1 MATERILVVEDERVV
16 ARDIEKRLKKLGYV
30 VPASVASGEEAINKV
45 AELRPDL
52 VLMDIR
58 LKGQMDGIEAAEQ
71 IRADFDT
78 PVIYLTA
85 YADEATLQRAKAT
98 EPFGY
103 IVKPFDERDLHV
115 AIEVALRRQLSETAI
130 RVALEKEK
138 ELSELKSRFWSMAA
152 HEIRG
157 PMTSILGCAQLLEH
171 ENHNLT
177 EERRREFLYMIQQSV
192 RSMDQLLNDLLAIG
206 RVEGGSLK
214 FEPAPLD
221 LEQFCQGLL
230 EEIQFSTGLNHPIL
244 FNKQGDCENA
254 CLDQKLLRHILTNL
268 ISNAVKYSPQ
278 SSPVY
283 FDLSC
288 TAGQVMLQVRDTG
301 IGIPP
306 DAQKHL
312 FEPFQRANN
321 VGKIPGTGLGLTM
334 VKRCLDLH
342 GGQITVESEVGVG
355 TTFVAKIPQR
365 QHVDSQLERT
375 STRQD

>member
-1 MATERILVVEDERVV
+1 MATERILVVEDERIV

-30 VPASVASGEEAINKV
+30 VSASVASAEAAIEKV

-58 LKGQMDGIEAAEQ
+58 LKGQMDGIEAAEH
-71 IRADFDT
+71 IRTEYET

-152 HEIRG
+152 HEIRN
-157 PMTSILGCAQLLEH
+157 PMTSILGCAQMLEH
-171 ENHNLT
+171 DFNLP

-192 RSMDQLLNDLLAIG
+192 RRMDQLLNDLLAVG
-206 RVEGGSLK
+206 RVEGGSLT
-214 FEPAPLD
+214 FAPAPLD
-221 LEQFCQGLL
+221 LEQFCQRLV
-230 EEIQFSTGLNHPIL
+230 EEIQFSAGAHQGIV
-244 FNKQGDCENA
+244 FHRQGDCEQT

-268 ISNAVKYSPQ
+268 LSNAIKYSPHG
-278 SSPVY
+278 SPVY
-283 FDLSC
+283 LDLTC
-288 TAGQVMLQVRDTG
+288 RDQQVTLQIRDTG

-306 DAQKHL
+306 EAQRHL
-312 FEPFQRANN
+312 FEPFQRASN
-321 VGKIPGTGLGLTM
+321 VGNIPGTGLGMTM
-334 VKRCLDLH
+334 VKRCVDLH
-342 GGQITVESEVGVG
+342 GGRIAVESEVGRG
-355 TTFVAKIPQR
+355 TTFVVQLPQH
-365 QHVDSQLERT
+365 QPVDSQLRRT
-375 STRQD
+375 VSG